1 MKAILFVKKILMHR
15 YVALIL
21 RFYIGGLFIY
31 ASMYKINY
39 PAEFAETVASYQ
51 IVPYWAVNIFAVVLP
66 WVELISGVLLIAG
79 IRSRSA
85 TVIIGLMLIMFT
97 TATFISLLRGDAITC
112 GCFQAVGETISWRTI
127 GRDIIWLIMAIHVF
141 FWDKALH
148 LENRFTLMLREI

>member
-1 MKAILFVKKILMHR
+1 MNAIRFVRRLLTHR

-39 PAEFAETVASYQ
+39 PAEFAEMVASYQ

-66 WVELISGVLLIAG
+66 WIELISGVLLIAG
-79 IRSRSA
+79 IRSQSA
-85 TVIIGLMLIMFT
+85 AVIIGLLMIMFT
-97 TATFISLLRGDAITC
+97 TATFINLMRDAAITC
-112 GCFQAVGETISWRTI
+112 GCFNAVGEKISWQTI
-127 GRDIIWLIMAIHVF
+127 GRDIIWLIMTIHVF

-148 LENRFTLMLREI
+148 LENRFTLAIREI